1 MTLVNK
7 FYDKMA
13 KNGFLGEKTEND
25 GKQWNMMENSGT

>member
-13 KNGFLGEKTEND
+13 KNGFLGEKTENE
-25 GKQWNMMENSGT
+25 QWNMMENSGT